1 MLTEQNIEIGTDTPN
16 IPKMELE
23 LLQAQTDSN
32 LFYRRM
38 EQARRFWRSQWDG
51 QTFDGR
57 KHSESIGRDA
67 FPWDGAA
74 DSRLQ
79 TVSGLIREHVTIAKY
94 AFLNA
99 KVQCKSV
106 RPVVQGRDSNKSTKL
121 LQWRIY
127 THMREELLREL
138 PLAWSWR
145 FGYGVALLGVEWEQ
159 QRRLDYQDISLE
171 ILDQIVQQSGGQQ
184 QQPGGQSQMLMLL
197 DAIQDPAREDDLTA
211 FIQKLSPIVT
221 KAQGRSI
228 IRQIRDGKTAQIP
241 IAYPYTNKPRWTAL
255 RPCIDVL
262 FPSETWNIQEA
273 RFVARR
279 ERISETELRDRI
291 ETENYDPQFVEQL
304 VKHKG
309 EGSLIMQQDHYSTE
323 YSSSIP
329 QRSDRDLMDI
339 YHFYHRSI
347 MQDTPCIYKT
357 VFNPMVKGTGGKSL
371 YASYNVFEYEHGQ
384 YPMVVMRRTNEERPI
399 LSSIG
404 IAEEAYT
411 DEQALKVQQDGL
423 TDRTSLVLN
432 PPMIVPLSRSKS
444 IAKGFGPRAVME
456 AARPNDINY
465 PPLPPFDQTPIE
477 VINMIMARLANRYA
491 LFGEGVDEQFKM
503 LRKQEVANE
512 ILGEM
517 ELAIEQTFQLMQ
529 QYEVDSE
536 VAEVVGPLSRPFHV
550 DQTEI
555 LGKHEI
561 TATIDMKS
569 IDSDYFKEKFGA
581 IVQVVQTFNQA
592 GTAKPAQ
599 IQEALFQMIDPDLAD
614 IGLEQDPQTA
624 TDKEKADERN
634 AFSQMMNGMEPDK
647 PILGNHQLR
656 MQTMLEEAQKP
667 NIQQRLMNQQD
678 SMELIKNRL
687 EFFQNQIQQHTQ
699 NPQIGRALSTQTF
712 QPKMAPQLTT
722 GGSDGQ

>member
-23 LLQAQTDSN
+23 LLQAQTDCN

-79 TVSGLIREHVTIAKY
+79 TVSGLIREHVTLAKY

-99 KVQCKSV
+99 KVQAKSV

-159 QRRLDYQDISLE
+159 QRRLDYQEISLP
-171 ILDQIVQQSGGQQ
+171 ILDEIIQQSGGQHA
-184 QQPGGQSQMLMLL
+184 MLMLM
-197 DAIQDPAREDDLTA
+197 DAIQDPSREDDLTA
-211 FIQKLSPIVT
+211 FVQKLSPIVT
-221 KAQGRSI
+221 KAQARSI
-228 IRQIRDGKTAQIP
+228 IRKIRGNQTAQIP
-241 IAYPYTNKPRWTAL
+241 IAYPYTNKPKWTAL
-255 RPCIDVL
+255 RPCVDVL
-262 FPSETWNIQEA
+262 FPPETANIQEA

-291 ETENYDPQFVEQL
+291 ETENYDPEFVEQL

-309 EGSLIMQQDHYSTE
+309 ESTSIMQQDRYATE
-323 YSSSIP
+323 FSSQMP

-347 MQDTPCIYKT
+347 MQNTPCIYKT
-357 VFNPMVKGTGGKSL
+357 VFNPLVKGTGGKSL

-456 AARPNDINY
+456 APRPNDINY

-517 ELAIEQTFQLMQ
+517 ELAIEQTYQLMQ
-529 QYEVDSE
+529 QYEIDSE

-550 DQTEI
+550 DKQEI

-569 IDSDYFKEKFGA
+569 IDSDYFKEKFSA

-614 IGLEQDPQTA
+614 IGLEQDSQVA
-624 TDKEKADERN
+624 TDKEKNDELQ
-634 AFSQMMNGMEPDK
+634 AVSGIMNGLDQPF
-647 PILGNHQLR
+647 PQLGNFQLR
-656 MQTMLEEAQKP
+656 LQALLQSTVQSQNPKMAD
-667 NIQQRLMNQQD
+667 RLMQNPD
-678 SMELIKNRL
+678 SVEMLKNRIKYF
-687 EFFQNQIQQHTQ
+687 ENQVQQYTQ
-699 NPQIGRALSTQTF
+699 NPAIGRALATQTF
-712 QPKMAPQLTT
+712 QPKMAPELTN
-722 GGSDGQ
+722 GSGQ